1 MKFNAI
7 VDILQEKFIFSEQ
20 PARLLTL
27 ALESKKNCILF
38 GDAGHGKSEMVQT
51 AIDCLELS
59 NDCFVQSFGE
69 GMDEARLWGGL
80 DFRALE
86 EEKVFRFA
94 PHQSFLN
101 YRIAVFEELFDAP
114 AIVLQ
119 SLKDTLTARELR
131 NGEQRFKMKTQTII
145 ALTNRHPS
153 EISELGAAA
162 HALVE
167 RFPLQHEVKWESYT
181 GANFRAL
188 FKKVKP
194 DIPSEIRENLA
205 DMIGEV
211 HENGGFISPRSAIH
225 AIEVVAAGAPG
236 FEVNYDAL
244 AFIPGFE
251 EVLEGLQSKIE
262 AMHARREAEAWI
274 VEIKE
279 SSETLIAKVER
290 ENSPIKL
297 LQLTK
302 KLNEQDGLLE
312 ELSVPDNMV
321 QERDTLRKTIQGAA
335 KAAQHKALEVT
346 RE

>member
-7 VDILQEKFIFSEQ
+7 VDILQEKFVFSEQ

-27 ALESKKNCILF
+27 ALASKKNCILF
-38 GDAGHGKSEMVQT
+38 GDAGHGKSEMVET
-51 AIDCLELS
+51 VIEGLELS

-80 DFRALE
+80 DFRAFE
-86 EEKVFRFA
+86 DEKVLHFA
-94 PHQSFLN
+94 PHRSFLN
-101 YRIAVFEELFDAP
+101 YRVAVFEELFDAP

-181 GANFRAL
+181 GENFRAL

-194 DIPSEIRENLA
+194 GISSEIRENLA

-211 HENGGFISPRSAIH
+211 HENGGFISPRSAVH
-225 AIEVVAAGAPG
+225 AIEVVTAGDSA
-236 FEVNYDAL
+236 NYDAL

-251 EVLEGLQSKIE
+251 EVHEGLQSKIE
-262 AMHARREAEAWI
+262 AMEARREAKAWI
-274 VEIKE
+274 VEISE

-312 ELSVPDNMV
+312 ELAVPDNMV
-321 QERDTLRKTIQGAA
+321 QERDTLRKKVQD
-335 KAAQHKALEVT
+335 AAQAAHRRALEVT
-346 RE
+346 YE